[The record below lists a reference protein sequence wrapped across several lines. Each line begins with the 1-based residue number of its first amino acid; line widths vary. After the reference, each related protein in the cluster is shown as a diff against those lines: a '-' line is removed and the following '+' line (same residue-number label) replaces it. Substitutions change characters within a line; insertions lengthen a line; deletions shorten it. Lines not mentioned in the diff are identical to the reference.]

1 MRKATADET
10 PESDA
15 LADVA
20 WILGATGAVDSAWL
34 HLGKAARAAM
44 DGVSDPGAHACVRY
58 TRVLVCL
65 VSGNLEDAALTL
77 EGAWEG
83 SIELDSAVRHTTM
96 SALVAL
102 LLTRND
108 EALEL
113 ATAGLRLATEQG
125 ASHWEQW
132 LRLIEAVASDDRD
145 AFRRGLLAVLTSAK
159 LSTLALADAIAMG
172 LPLLDSIPAALEESV
187 IRWPDRWLPAL
198 RALVRTGHTPRAQ
211 AAAQLL
217 ARFGT
222 VEDVAL
228 LSAYERTHVRLPTR
242 RILGRQLARHA
253 NPTLVL
259 HDLGRIAI
267 DIGQRHLF
275 VSQSRR
281 RTASLLAFLASRLNH
296 SATKEQ
302 VLESLWPNQS
312 PGGAANSLHQ
322 TLFYLRREID
332 PWFNEAHSVHY
343 LVVEPDLVYFD
354 RDLVQVDSSAFLRQA
369 AATLLAGNVGANGIG
384 LLRDYAGPF
393 APEFAYEDWSMAW
406 RDRVHATYLQL
417 AQRTSEELVRSGD
430 TQQAIDV
437 IARALVVDPSA
448 LDLEASLIIA
458 LLESGATAAA
468 AHQYSH
474 FARACEEEL
483 GIEAPPLVDMHA
495 RGALVWPSLRKSAKD
510 RG

>member
-1 MRKATADET
+1 
-10 PESDA
+10 
-15 LADVA
+15 
-20 WILGATGAVDSAWL
+20 
-34 HLGKAARAAM
+34 
-44 DGVSDPGAHACVRY
+44 
-58 TRVLVCL
+58 
-65 VSGNLEDAALTL
+65 
-77 EGAWEG
+77 
-83 SIELDSAVRHTTM
+83 M
-96 SALVAL
+96 SWPP
-102 LLTRND
+102 
-108 EALEL
+108 
-113 ATAGLRLATEQG
+113 AGLRLATEQG

-145 AFRRGLLAVLTSAK
+145 GFRRGLLALLTTAK

-172 LPLLDSIPAALEESV
+172 LPLLDNIPAALEESV
-187 IRWPDRWLPAL
+187 VRWPDRWLPAL

-322 TLFYLRREID
+322 TLFYLAPRDRSVVQRGTLSSLPGRR
-332 PWFNEAHSVHY
+332 
-343 LVVEPDLVYFD
+343 
-354 RDLVQVDSSAFLRQA
+354 
-369 AATLLAGNVGANGIG
+369 AGPG
-384 LLRDYAGPF
+384 LL
-393 APEFAYEDWSMAW
+393 
-406 RDRVHATYLQL
+406 
-417 AQRTSEELVRSGD
+417 
-430 TQQAIDV
+430 
-437 IARALVVDPSA
+437 
-448 LDLEASLIIA
+448 
-458 LLESGATAAA
+458 
-468 AHQYSH
+468 
-474 FARACEEEL
+474 
-483 GIEAPPLVDMHA
+483 
-495 RGALVWPSLRKSAKD
+495 
-510 RG
+510 